1 MADITV
7 VPNQFSRVTHVLTIV
22 TAKTPGG
29 VKVSDVVR
37 VSGPIRL
44 HLREKVGLENPL
56 CLADSGFDRVC
67 FLRVELTVVRP
78 IKTIETGRD
87 CVERLLLC
95 RVRPIQHLDYLPF
108 QIRQRRVELT
118 G

>member
-1 MADITV
+1 M
-7 VPNQFSRVTHVLTIV
+7 
-22 TAKTPGG
+22 
-29 VKVSDVVR
+29 SDVVR
-37 VSGPIRL
+37 VSGPVRL
-44 HLREKVGLENPL
+44 HLREKVGFENTL
-56 CLADSGFDRVC
+56 RFGDGGFDRVC

-95 RVRPIQHLDYLPF
+95 RVRLIQHLDYLPF